1 MLARDKHSS
10 LFGLSSEDEEKSFI
24 KLATGV
30 NIIKKLF
37 ISLSPTDRQN
47 EQECLS
53 WHWVVYH
60 ETTQDPN

>member
-10 LFGLSSEDEEKSFI
+10 LFGLSTRGKEKSFI
-24 KLATGV
+24 ILTTDV
-30 NIIKKLF
+30 NINKKKL

-60 ETTQDPN
+60 ETT